1 LADGRGSLTYLA
13 IDKKG
18 NSQLEA
24 LEHTTTLEKLP
35 GLLSGDNKKLH
46 ALGSSFVEAAKNK
59 GKSFKD
65 IMELDRK
72 AYNTNRS
79 IRPEPSEAG
88 EDTKLSELD
97 FSPLDMTDRF
107 FPGSSLHMLAD
118 ALE

>member
-46 ALGSSFVEAAKNK
+46 ALGSSFVEAA
-59 GKSFKD
+59 
-65 IMELDRK
+65 
-72 AYNTNRS
+72 
-79 IRPEPSEAG
+79 IRIKES
-88 EDTKLSELD
+88 LSKI
-97 FSPLDMTDRF
+97 SWN
-107 FPGSSLHMLAD
+107 
-118 ALE
+118 

>member
-1 LADGRGSLTYLA
+1 
-13 IDKKG
+13 
-18 NSQLEA
+18 
-24 LEHTTTLEKLP
+24 
-35 GLLSGDNKKLH
+35 
-46 ALGSSFVEAAKNK
+46 
-59 GKSFKD
+59 
-65 IMELDRK
+65 MELDRK